1 MFKTFTST
9 LLALCIFSMALP
21 TLVGAAVIK
30 AGMTLNIVVKNDKEL
45 SAIVRVNDNGTID
58 YPLYSDA
65 SVIDK
70 TTTELQDILTYK
82 LAKVVESPLVLV
94 GILTE
99 TPITVM
105 VLGQVKKP
113 GLVTVSPKASLQEVL
128 LLAAGTT
135 DQADMQQVK
144 LVHRNQGDENA
155 SYYDLQKFMSSGD
168 LSLLPALT
176 DGDRIIILS
185 SKKSKYVKILGA
197 VNKPGFYPITEA
209 ASVFD
214 MLYLAGG
221 PNPEANMSKVRII
234 SAPGGQKADFVLNM
248 QKFID
253 DGKTENLPLVSE
265 GDMVIVYAKII
276 TLTKTLELARDIV
289 ALLTAWFIIT
299 SVVKK

>member
-1 MFKTFTST
+1 MPKTFSST
-9 LLALCIFSMALP
+9 LLALCLFTIALP
-21 TLVGAAVIK
+21 SHVGAAVIK

-105 VLGQVKKP
+105 ILGQVKKP
-113 GLVTVSPKASLQEVL
+113 GLVTVAPKASLQEVL

-135 DQADMQQVK
+135 DQADLQQVK

-168 LSLLPALT
+168 LSLLPTLT

-253 DGKTENLPLVSE
+253 EGKTENLPLVSE